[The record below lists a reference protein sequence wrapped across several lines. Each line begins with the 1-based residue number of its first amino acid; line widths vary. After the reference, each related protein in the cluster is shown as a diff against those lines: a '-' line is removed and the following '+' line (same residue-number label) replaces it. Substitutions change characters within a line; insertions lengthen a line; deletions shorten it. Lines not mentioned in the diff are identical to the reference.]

1 MATMREAWTDER
13 LDDLKDG
20 MHREF
25 GQVHEDNR
33 ELRTEI
39 RAVKTELKG
48 EIADLRTELMGEIGG
63 LCTELKGEIG
73 DLRTEMN
80 TGFAKSHAEVVA
92 TRSELKGEID
102 GLRGDLK
109 AFQRNMTVGF
119 IALLVTIIGAIVS
132 HAL

>member
-25 GQVHEDNR
+25 GLVHADNR
-33 ELRTEI
+33 DLRTEI
-39 RAVKTELKG
+39 RAVRTELKA
-48 EIADLRTELMGEIGG
+48 EIS
-63 LCTELKGEIG
+63 
-73 DLRTEMN
+73 DLRTEMK
-80 TGFAKSHAEVVA
+80 TGFAKGHSELVA
-92 TRSELKGEID
+92 TRAELKGEID

-109 AFQRNMTVGF
+109 VFQRNMTAGF
-119 IALLVTIIGAIVS
+119 IALLVTIIGAIVT